1 MHTMNAIATI
11 DQTGRPL
18 PPSIIGFNVN
28 GQTLSTLDTLKH
40 VASNITVKGLW
51 KVGAATVIAAGAT
64 AVRGANV
71 ALAEV
76 EDSRAQLQGRVEML
90 QKRNSA
96 LTTALVAAETKAS
109 RKIQRWTDAERAH
122 LATFFA
128 APKHKPYA
136 VIAADMADR
145 FGRAFTAASVGAQ
158 ARKLG
163 LVTKAPA
170 KPAKAASKARK
181 RRAG

>member
-1 MHTMNAIATI
+1 MNAIATI
-11 DQTGRPL
+11 DQTGRPM

-90 QKRNSA
+90 TRQRSEA
-96 LTTALVAAETKAS
+96 IDRAVAAETKAS
-109 RKIQRWTDAERAH
+109 RKPARWSAAECALLIELRASG
-122 LATFFA
+122 LS
-128 APKHKPYA
+128 YA
-136 VIAADMADR
+136 KVAEALNT
-145 FGRAFTAASVGAQ
+145 GRTAGAVGAKWR
-158 ARKLG
+158 ALAGKVATAPEVLA
-163 LVTKAPA
+163 KAP
-170 KPAKAASKARK
+170 KAASSRRSRRK
-181 RRAG
+181 